1 MTEGEEERAR
11 LPLHPLDVLTDQHD
25 LRPSSRPRQLPC
37 PPVEEVVQMGSKVAT
52 LALWVLAGG
61 LVVLAGLTISLIVIV
76 SRAQG

>member
-1 MTEGEEERAR
+1 ME
-11 LPLHPLDVLTDQHD
+11 
-25 LRPSSRPRQLPC
+25 
-37 PPVEEVVQMGSKVAT
+37 SKVAT